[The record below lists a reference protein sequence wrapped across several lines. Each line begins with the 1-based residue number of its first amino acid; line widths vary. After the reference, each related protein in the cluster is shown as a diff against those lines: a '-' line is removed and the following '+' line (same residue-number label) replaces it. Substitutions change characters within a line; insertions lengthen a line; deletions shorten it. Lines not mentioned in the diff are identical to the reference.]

1 MLVRKEKWEAVIK
14 QTRTEN
20 DIKTNYKLIKGR
32 NATDDGK
39 Q

>member
-1 MLVRKEKWEAVIK
+1 VKKKEKREAEIK

-32 NATDDGK
+32 NAKDEGK